1 VAAGAG
7 DPDRLALALQQTWME
22 DGPGRRGPMKVALYY
37 ILYYTPSIPNCK
49 SFDFVCRKFDHPSC
63 SKNWYK
69 YNENSVLLR
78 SEEGRLG
85 KEV

>member
-37 ILYYTPSIPNCK
+37 ILYCTLSISNCK
-49 SFDFVCRKFDHPSC
+49 SFDFFYPKFDQL
-63 SKNWYK
+63 
-69 YNENSVLLR
+69 VLF
-78 SEEGRLG
+78 
-85 KEV
+85 KKFVQI